1 MDGRPHYDAL
11 YQFLRNK
18 KLTDKF
24 YGMYQELLS
33 MSPRVVDYKDFEA
46 ISGFRFEN
54 KDPYLDSYF
63 NVITESWFTEQS
75 DYLSEKA
82 WRGFGHFQPFI
93 IYGRPNSLKELRR
106 LGYKT
111 FHPYIDESYDTI
123 THPRKRLDAISKE
136 IERLSSMS
144 LEKLHEWYYSMED
157 ILIYNNQKF
166 LEYGTRKNKEK
177 FHENVIEEVK
187 KCWN

>member
-1 MDGRPHYDAL
+1 M
-11 YQFLRNK
+11 
-18 KLTDKF
+18 
-24 YGMYQELLS
+24 
-33 MSPRVVDYKDFEA
+33 
-46 ISGFRFEN
+46 
-54 KDPYLDSYF
+54 
-63 NVITESWFTEQS
+63 
-75 DYLSEKA
+75 
-82 WRGFGHFQPFI
+82 
-93 IYGRPNSLKELRR
+93 RR